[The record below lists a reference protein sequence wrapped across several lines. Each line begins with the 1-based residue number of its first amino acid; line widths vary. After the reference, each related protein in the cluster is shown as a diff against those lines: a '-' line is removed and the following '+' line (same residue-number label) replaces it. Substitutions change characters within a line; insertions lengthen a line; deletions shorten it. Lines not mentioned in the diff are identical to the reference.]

1 MHKAKTLVLALA
13 SLLGR
18 WRGETLTLANAKGG
32 HDWKAMHAEAIGLGA
47 GKTDMPDDEQVAA
60 HHAHMALV
68 NSMDDDAGADF
79 PTAMDNAKK
88 EEATALLNT
97 AITEGRIAEDDRPAW
112 CGKFGADFDA
122 AKTELAAVK
131 KPEPE
136 NEELANAKKQANA
149 MRKEATDLLLGNA
162 ITAGKITQAQRADW
176 ETKFAADFDGTKTAL
191 ANAKPTV
198 KVTPQTSRLG
208 ERQNDIVDAA
218 LTNEKDRA
226 LKVKALVAEKQKTVP
241 DYMEAFNAVMRE
253 NPALFN
259 SMTQPEPKK

>member
-1 MHKAKTLVLALA
+1 MRSVTLSKPHPKGTNMHKAKTLVLALA

-60 HHAHMALV
+60 HHKHMALV
-68 NSMDDDAGADF
+68 NSMDDEGDDF
-79 PTAMDNAKK
+79 PAAMDNAKK
-88 EEATALLNT
+88 DEATALLNT
-97 AITEGRIAEDDRPAW
+97 AVTEGRIAAEDCPAW

-136 NEELANAKKQANA
+136 NEELANAKKQATA

-162 ITAGKITQAQRADW
+162 ITSGKSPRPNARIGKPSSPLTSMGRRRPWPMRSRPSRSRLKPADS
-176 ETKFAADFDGTKTAL
+176 
-191 ANAKPTV
+191 ANART
-198 KVTPQTSRLG
+198 TS
-208 ERQNDIVDAA
+208 
-218 LTNEKDRA
+218 
-226 LKVKALVAEKQKTVP
+226 
-241 DYMEAFNAVMRE
+241 
-253 NPALFN
+253 
-259 SMTQPEPKK
+259 SMQR